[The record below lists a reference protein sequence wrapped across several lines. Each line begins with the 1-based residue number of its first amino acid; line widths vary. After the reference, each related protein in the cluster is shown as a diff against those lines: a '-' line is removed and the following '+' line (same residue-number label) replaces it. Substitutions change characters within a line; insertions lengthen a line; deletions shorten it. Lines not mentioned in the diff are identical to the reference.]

1 MTHYKKLS
9 ELIADNKGKLLR
21 KLEGLTLP
29 SNADEI
35 KRLCIDY
42 VEHLTRKDSEYMNQ
56 LSLLEQDLLS
66 PILKVLETL
75 YGSDIELS
83 KKVSSLL
90 AKEVTT
96 QRNSTVRES
105 NKTLSKEYGP
115 ALAGAAGGTLL
126 ATICKPTSWGV
137 ILLGSVVS
145 AIIGKILYG
154 LYVDK
159 NGCTITEVS
168 DAEKKYPEYPISSAD
183 ADSIIK
189 GLKIAGD
196 CIDKVLLTYR
206 KHLDILNDDFKKKEE
221 TYNLEKK
228 YIGVLES
235 FQTLLG
241 NLSDMGNTPVV
252 NDSIKNITQL
262 LSKQGFEA
270 VDYSEETK
278 GLFNIKEDD
287 VAAVEQFSPA
297 IIKKTLS
304 KDTLILKG
312 DVVIPNAK

>member
-1 MTHYKKLS
+1 MANYKRLA
-9 ELIADNKGKLLR
+9 ELIADNKGKLCH
-21 KLEGLTLP
+21 KLEGLYLP

-35 KRLCIDY
+35 KRLCIKY
-42 VEHLTRKDSEYMNQ
+42 VENLTRRDSEYMNQ

-66 PILKVLETL
+66 PVLKVMETL

-90 AKEVTT
+90 AKEVKPR
-96 QRNSTVRES
+96 RNSPVRES

-126 ATICKPTSWGV
+126 ATICKPSSWGV
-137 ILLGSVVS
+137 ILMGSVVS
-145 AIIGKILYG
+145 VIIGKILYG

-159 NGCTITEVS
+159 NGSTITEVG
-168 DAEKKYPEYPISSAD
+168 DTGMKYPEYPINSVD
-183 ADSIIK
+183 ANSIIK
-189 GLKIAGD
+189 GLEIAGD

-221 TYNLEKK
+221 SYNLEKK

-241 NLSDMGNTPVV
+241 NLSDMGNSPVV
-252 NDSIKNITQL
+252 KDSIKNITQI

-270 VDYSEETK
+270 VDYSEDTK
-278 GLFNIKEDD
+278 GLFNVKEDD
-287 VAAVEQFSPA
+287 VVAVEQFSPA
-297 IIKKTLS
+297 IIKKASS
-304 KDTLILKG
+304 KDILILKG
-312 DVVIPNAK
+312 DVVVPNVK

>member
-66 PILKVLETL
+66 PVLKVLETL

-126 ATICKPTSWGV
+126 ATICKPTS
-137 ILLGSVVS
+137 
-145 AIIGKILYG
+145 
-154 LYVDK
+154 
-159 NGCTITEVS
+159 
-168 DAEKKYPEYPISSAD
+168 
-183 ADSIIK
+183 
-189 GLKIAGD
+189 
-196 CIDKVLLTYR
+196 
-206 KHLDILNDDFKKKEE
+206 
-221 TYNLEKK
+221 
-228 YIGVLES
+228 
-235 FQTLLG
+235 
-241 NLSDMGNTPVV
+241 
-252 NDSIKNITQL
+252 
-262 LSKQGFEA
+262 
-270 VDYSEETK
+270 
-278 GLFNIKEDD
+278 
-287 VAAVEQFSPA
+287 
-297 IIKKTLS
+297 
-304 KDTLILKG
+304 
-312 DVVIPNAK
+312 